1 MKYRTRRS
9 SGASAI
15 AVTIS
20 PNAPWELEGVRL
32 HLDAGGAA
40 TDFTVTMDSAYGSAH
55 DLVLFTYAMSGVAD
69 VDYRWS
75 PLQKFTNK
83 NDKVII
89 AYANGGAAGWG
100 LEVVY
105 RILG

>member
-9 SGASAI
+9 SGVSAI

-32 HLDAGGAA
+32 HLSAGGAA
-40 TDFTVTMDSAYGSAH
+40 TDLTVTMDSAYGSAH
-55 DLVLFTYAMSGVAD
+55 DTIVLTQAMNGVAN

-75 PLQKFTNK
+75 PTQKFTNK
-83 NDKVII
+83 NDKVVI
-89 AYANGGAAGWG
+89 AYANGGGTTWG
-100 LEVVY
+100 LEVTY
-105 RILG
+105 RMLG